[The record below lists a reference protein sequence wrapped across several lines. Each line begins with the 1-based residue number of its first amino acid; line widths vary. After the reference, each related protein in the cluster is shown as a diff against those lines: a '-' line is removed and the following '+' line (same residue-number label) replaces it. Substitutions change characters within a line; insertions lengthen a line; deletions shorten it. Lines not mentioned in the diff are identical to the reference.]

1 MPLSL
6 KKKVKMALNQCL
18 RCNIPML
25 KELALSACNVVK
37 GMWQ

>member
-6 KKKVKMALNQCL
+6 KKKVKMVLNQYL
-18 RCNIPML
+18 KYSIPML
-25 KELALSACNVVK
+25 KVLVLSVCNVAR